1 MGSKPIGER
10 PMTNA
15 ERQRRWRERQAA
27 APYQIVDGVI
37 SWLNHMHR
45 LPVDDVPAVLD
56 RLAAEIKKRQEDHQQ
71 RVG

>member
-1 MGSKPIGER
+1 
-10 PMTNA
+10 MTNA

-45 LPVDDVPAVLD
+45 LPVDEVPAVLD
-56 RLAAEIKKRQEDHQQ
+56 RLAAEIEQRKKDHHQ